1 MSSMSP
7 GTVVQHSSH
16 KLGPPSR
23 ALPRLENLEMVSP
36 GVEGVKSAFLDR
48 PKPEGRAHLEP
59 DDFASHITVTA
70 RREKQTSNRPA
81 GQTAHI
87 CNPSTVEA
95 EIGARDRPADLGSS
109 VGSGCAVYDMT

>member
-70 RREKQTSNRPA
+70 VRKKHPTGQLGRRHISVIPA
-81 GQTAHI
+81 
-87 CNPSTVEA
+87 
-95 EIGARDRPADLGSS
+95 R
-109 VGSGCAVYDMT
+109 